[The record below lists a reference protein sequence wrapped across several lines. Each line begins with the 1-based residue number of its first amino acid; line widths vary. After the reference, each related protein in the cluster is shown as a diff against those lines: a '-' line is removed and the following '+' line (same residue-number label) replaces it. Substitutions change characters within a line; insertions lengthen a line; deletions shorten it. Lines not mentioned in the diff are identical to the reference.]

1 MAFLG
6 RTARPTIA
14 LNGHRHLWG
23 TAQLP
28 VRSSRILASTLH
40 SQLLT
45 DSPNPIASAA
55 ALSDNQNSEPAAAAA
70 PALELAIPVATTSTA
85 EEPQLDERELLRRQR
100 ISAANTGKVPWNK
113 GRQHSQGKPSARL
126 TPHASPMPHKLQLID
141 GSSPVTCAHPAMRNP
156 SPTPEFPCTFTPC
169 CSLLSTQR
177 R

>member
-6 RTARPTIA
+6 RTARPPIA
-14 LNGHRHLWG
+14 LHGHRDLWG
-23 TAQLP
+23 MAQLP
-28 VRSSRILASTLH
+28 VRSSRILVSTLH
-40 SQLLT
+40 SQLIT
-45 DSPNPIASAA
+45 DSLNPIASAA
-55 ALSDNQNSEPAAAAA
+55 AVSDNQCSEPAAPA
-70 PALELAIPVATTSTA
+70 PAIPVATTA
-85 EEPQLDERELLRRQR
+85 APEEPQLDERELLRRQR